1 MISREQILQKLPPFY
16 NRRDILVND
25 QDVSDIITGIL
36 TTHAQYANQY
46 DKIAPYFIG
55 SNNYQTGA
63 NIWHF
68 LKNNVRYKVEPESMQ
83 MLKAPAA
90 IVTEIINNRVNTSDC
105 KNMSLFTGGIL
116 AAINRAGGRINW
128 CYRFGSY
135 KFLDKMPQHV
145 FCVINPDTNKEIW
158 VDAVLPTYNNKKAY
172 YYKIDKK
179 PKKMALISLAGTEDN
194 FIGGKK
200 EDRKKKRADK
210 KENKGAKKAANKE
223 KRKNFFKKLKDKIK
237 KAGKFVLKYN
247 PATAASRNAF
257 LLLTKVN
264 TRSLATNLKKLKD
277 KGNNEAQT
285 FWTKI
290 GGNVSALNNAIES
303 GAKKKRLGVICGPG
317 VQFVP
322 GESQQST
329 GPKRQKSNGPKP
341 KIQRFADNPP
351 MQNKLQRFADQ
362 QQSGARMRRLVEIK
376 TVRRDAGGTEAA
388 LTAFVPAAVAPALQ
402 PQTSGGGGSPY
413 SGGGGGY
420 ARDNDAP
427 TEEKFAAEEVTDDL
441 LDNIDEDGNTI
452 GEAVTAGAIAAAA
465 PIVIAIVKLLS
476 KNKISEPGEDKN
488 LIDDVTAAGEEAGA
502 DAAEDIEK
510 EANGIETPTGD
521 KIIQGTKQ
529 QPAAG
534 AAMKLPLMPIL
545 LVGGGLLAFTLLKKK

>member
-1 MISREQILQKLPPFY
+1 MISREQILNKLPPFY
-16 NRRDILVND
+16 NKRDILVND

-90 IVTEIINNRVNTSDC
+90 IVTEIINSRVNTSDC

-158 VDAVLPTYNNKKAY
+158 IDAVLPSYNNKKQY
-172 YYKIDKK
+172 YYKIDKT
-179 PKKMALISLAGTEDN
+179 PQKMALISLAGTEEEN
-194 FIGGKK
+194 MIGGKK
-200 EDRKKKRADK
+200 RQAKKAAK
-210 KENKGAKKAANKE
+210 KESKAAKKAANKE
-223 KRKNFFKKLKDKIK
+223 KRKNFFKKLKEKVK

-247 PATAASRNAF
+247 PATATSRNAF

-303 GAKKKRLGVICGPG
+303 GAKKKRLGVICGAPR
-317 VQFVP
+317 VFVT
-322 GESQQST
+322 GESQERT
-329 GPKRQKSNGPKP
+329 GSRRDRNTEPKP
-341 KIQRFADNPP
+341 KIQRFADKPP
-351 MQNKLQRFADQ
+351 IQNKLQRFADQ

-402 PQTSGGGGSPY
+402 PQTSGGGSPY

-420 ARDNDAP
+420 ARDNDEP
-427 TEEKFAAEEVTDDL
+427 TEETIAREEVTDDL

-502 DAAEDIEK
+502 DAADDIEK
-510 EANGIETPTGD
+510 ESQGIETPTGD
-521 KIIQGTKQ
+521 KIIQGTKA

>member
-1 MISREQILQKLPPFY
+1 MMISREQILNKLPPFY
-16 NRRDILVND
+16 NKRDILVND

-90 IVTEIINNRVNTSDC
+90 IVTEIINSRVNTSDC

-158 VDAVLPTYNNKKAY
+158 IDAVLPSYNNKKQY
-172 YYKIDKK
+172 YYKIDKT
-179 PKKMALISLAGTEDN
+179 PQKMALISLAGTEEEN
-194 FIGGKK
+194 MIGGKK
-200 EDRKKKRADK
+200 RQAKKAAK
-210 KENKGAKKAANKE
+210 KESKAAKKAANKE
-223 KRKNFFKKLKDKIK
+223 KRKNFFKKLKEKVK

-247 PATAASRNAF
+247 PATATSRNAF

-303 GAKKKRLGVICGPG
+303 GAKKKRLGVICGAPR
-317 VQFVP
+317 VFVT
-322 GESQQST
+322 GESQERT
-329 GPKRQKSNGPKP
+329 GSRRDRNTEPKP
-341 KIQRFADNPP
+341 KIQRFADKPP
-351 MQNKLQRFADQ
+351 IQNKLQRFADQ

-402 PQTSGGGGSPY
+402 PQTSGGGSPY

-420 ARDNDAP
+420 ARDNDEP
-427 TEEKFAAEEVTDDL
+427 TEETIAREEVTDDL

-502 DAAEDIEK
+502 DAADDIEK
-510 EANGIETPTGD
+510 ESQGIETPTGD
-521 KIIQGTKQ
+521 KIIQGTKA

>member
-1 MISREQILQKLPPFY
+1 MISREQILKQLPPFY

-36 TTHAQYANQY
+36 TTHAQYAKQY

-90 IVTEIINNRVNTSDC
+90 IVTENINNRVNTSDC

-158 VDAVLPTYNNKKAY
+158 IDAVLPTYNNKKQY

-179 PKKMALISLAGTEDN
+179 PKTMALISLAGTDDDN
-194 FIGGKK
+194 IIAGKK
-200 EDRKKKRADK
+200 RQAKKAAK
-210 KENKGAKKAANKE
+210 KESKAAKKAANKE
-223 KRKNFFKKLKDKIK
+223 KRKNFFKKLKEKVK

-247 PATAASRNAF
+247 PATATSRNAF

-277 KGNNEAQT
+277 KGNTEAQT

-303 GAKKKRLGVICGPG
+303 GAKKKRLGVICGAPK
-317 VQFVP
+317 VFVT
-322 GESQQST
+322 GEKQERT
-329 GPKRQKSNGPKP
+329 GSRRDRNTDPKP
-341 KIQRFADNPP
+341 KIQRFADKPP

-427 TEEKFAAEEVTDDL
+427 TDETIAREEITEDL
-441 LDNIDEDGNTI
+441 LENIDEDGNAI

-465 PIVIAIVKLLS
+465 PIVMAIVKMLS
-476 KNKISEPGEDKN
+476 KNKISDPGEDKN

-502 DAAEDIEK
+502 DAADDIEK
-510 EANGIETPTGD
+510 EAQGIETPTGD

-529 QPAAG
+529 QPAA
-534 AAMKLPLMPIL
+534 AAAKKLPLMPIL

>member
-1 MISREQILQKLPPFY
+1 VISREQILQKLPPFY
-16 NRRDILVND
+16 NKRDILVND

-158 VDAVLPTYNNKKAY
+158 VDAVLPTYNNKKQY
-172 YYKIDKK
+172 YYKIDKT
-179 PKKMALISLAGTEDN
+179 PKKMALISLAGTDDEN
-194 FIGGKK
+194 IIGGKK
-200 EDRKKKRADK
+200 RQAKKAAK
-210 KENKGAKKAANKE
+210 KESKAAKKAANKE
-223 KRKNFFKKLKDKIK
+223 KRKNFFKKLKEKVK

-247 PATAASRNAF
+247 PATATSRNAF

-285 FWTKI
+285 FWKKI

-303 GAKKKRLGVICGPG
+303 GAKKKRLGVICGPARRFQTSE
-317 VQFVP
+317 VN
-322 GESQQST
+322 ESRGS
-329 GPKRQKSNGPKP
+329 KRDRNTDPKP
-341 KIQRFADNPP
+341 KIQTFADKPP

-376 TVRRDAGGTEAA
+376 TVRKDAGGTEAA

-402 PQTSGGGGSPY
+402 PQTSGGRSPY

-427 TEEKFAAEEVTDDL
+427 TEETFAREEVTDDL
-441 LDNIDEDGNTI
+441 LDNIDEDGNAI

-502 DAAEDIEK
+502 DAADDIEK
-510 EANGIETPTGD
+510 EAQGIETPTGD

-534 AAMKLPLMPIL
+534 AAMKFPLMPIL

>member
-1 MISREQILQKLPPFY
+1 MISREQILNKLPPFY

-36 TTHAQYANQY
+36 TTHAQYGNQY

-55 SNNYQTGA
+55 SNNFQTGS

-68 LKNNVRYKVEPESMQ
+68 LKNNVRYKVEPERAQ

-90 IVTEIINNRVNTSDC
+90 IVAASVNGRTNTSDC

-116 AAINRAGGRINW
+116 SAINRAGGKINW
-128 CYRFGSY
+128 CYRFASY
-135 KFLDKMPQHV
+135 KLWDKIPQHV

-158 VDAVLPTYNNKKAY
+158 IDAVLPSYNNKKQY

-179 PKKMALISLAGTEDN
+179 PKNMALISLAGTEDN

-200 EDRKKKRADK
+200 EDRKKKRAAK
-210 KENKGAKKAANKE
+210 KENRGAKKAANKQ
-223 KRKNFFKKLKDKIK
+223 KRKNFFKKLKEKAK
-237 KAGKFVLKYN
+237 KAGKLILKYN

-277 KGNNEAQT
+277 SGNKEAQN

-303 GAKKKRLGVICGPG
+303 GAKKKRLGMICGTKPIMTARKPQLTNRG
-317 VQFVP
+317 
-322 GESQQST
+322 GE
-329 GPKRQKSNGPKP
+329 
-341 KIQRFADNPP
+341 
-351 MQNKLQRFADQ
+351 
-362 QQSGARMRRLVEIK
+362 RMRSLVTIR
-376 TVRRDAGGTEAA
+376 TVRKDTGGTEAA
-388 LTAFVPAAVAPALQ
+388 LTQFVPAVVAPAV
-402 PQTSGGGGSPY
+402 PQTTPSGGGGGY

-420 ARDNDAP
+420 SGYNDPP
-427 TEEKFAAEEVTDDL
+427 TEETVATEEIDQDL
-441 LDNIDEDGNTI
+441 LDNIDDDGNII
-452 GEAVTAGAIAAAA
+452 GYPLVTAGAIAAAA
-465 PIVIAIVKLLS
+465 PIVALIVKILAKNKVSTGADDSNLLS
-476 KNKISEPGEDKN
+476 DLSKAGE
-488 LIDDVTAAGEEAGA
+488 AAGEEAL
-502 DAAEDIEK
+502 AEIDK
-510 EANGIETPTGD
+510 EAEGIETPTGN
-521 KIIQGTKQ
+521 KIIEGTKQ

>member
-1 MISREQILQKLPPFY
+1 MVSREQILKQLPPFY

-68 LKNNVRYKVEPESMQ
+68 LKNNVRYKVEPEKAQ

-90 IVTEIINNRVNTSDC
+90 IVTGSINGRTNTSDC

-116 AAINRAGGRINW
+116 SAINRAGGKINW
-128 CYRFGSY
+128 CYRFASY
-135 KFLDKMPQHV
+135 KLWDKIPQHV
-145 FCVINPDTNKEIW
+145 FCVINPDTKNEIW
-158 VDAVLPTYNNKKAY
+158 VDAVLPSYNNKKQY
-172 YYKIDKK
+172 YYKIDKQ
-179 PKKMALISLAGTEDN
+179 PKNMALISLAGTENN
-194 FIGGKK
+194 FIAGKK
-200 EDRKKKRADK
+200 RQQKRAAK
-210 KENKGAKKAANKE
+210 KESKAAKKAANKE
-223 KRKNFFKKLKDKIK
+223 KRKNFFKKLKEKAK
-237 KAGKFVLKYN
+237 KAGKLILKYN

-277 KGNNEAQT
+277 SGNNEAQT
-285 FWTKI
+285 LWTKI

-303 GAKKKRLGVICGPG
+303 GAKKKRLGVICGP
-317 VQFVP
+317 
-322 GESQQST
+322 
-329 GPKRQKSNGPKP
+329 KP
-341 KIQRFADNPP
+341 IMTARKPQLTNRG
-351 MQNKLQRFADQ
+351 
-362 QQSGARMRRLVEIK
+362 GARLRSLVTIR

-388 LTAFVPAAVAPALQ
+388 LTQFVPAAVAPALQ
-402 PQTSGGGGSPY
+402 PISASGRSSY

-420 ARDNDAP
+420 SGYDEQPTDETIA
-427 TEEKFAAEEVTDDL
+427 TEEVSQDL
-441 LDNIDEDGNTI
+441 LDNIDDDGNVI
-452 GEAVTAGAIAAAA
+452 GADPAVTAGAIAAAA
-465 PIVIAIVKLLS
+465 PIVALIVKILA
-476 KNKISEPGEDKN
+476 KNKVSTGSDDSNLLADLTKAGE
-488 LIDDVTAAGEEAGA
+488 AAGEEALA
-502 DAAEDIEK
+502 DIDK
-510 EANGIETPTGD
+510 EAEGIETPTGN
-521 KIIQGTKQ
+521 KIIEGTKQ

>member
-1 MISREQILQKLPPFY
+1 MISREQILKQLPPFY

-68 LKNNVRYKVEPESMQ
+68 LKKNVPYKVEPEKAQ

-90 IVTEIINNRVNTSDC
+90 IVTGSINGRTNTSDC

-128 CYRFGSY
+128 CYRFASY
-135 KFLDKMPQHV
+135 KLWDKIPQHV
-145 FCVINPDTNKEIW
+145 FCVINPDTKNEIW
-158 VDAVLPTYNNKKAY
+158 VDAVLPSYNNKKQY
-172 YYKIDKK
+172 YYKIDKQ
-179 PKKMALISLAGTEDN
+179 PKNMALVALSGTDDN
-194 FIGGKK
+194 IIAGKK
-200 EDRKKKRADK
+200 RQAKKAAK
-210 KENKGAKKAANKE
+210 KESKAAKKAANKE
-223 KRKNFFKKLKDKIK
+223 KRKNFFKKLKEKVK

-247 PATAASRNAF
+247 PATATSRNAF

-277 KGNNEAQT
+277 SGNTEAQT

-303 GAKKKRLGVICGPG
+303 GAKKKRLGVICGQ
-317 VQFVP
+317 VRRFQTSEVNK
-322 GESQQST
+322 SRRS
-329 GPKRQKSNGPKP
+329 KRDINTDEKP
-341 KIQRFADNPP
+341 KIQRFADKPP
-351 MQNKLQRFADQ
+351 MQTKLQRFADQ
-362 QQSGARMRRLVEIK
+362 QQSGARMRRMVEIRTIRK
-376 TVRRDAGGTEAA
+376 DAGGTEAA
-388 LTAFVPAAVAPALQ
+388 LTAFVPTAVAPALQ
-402 PQTSGGGGSPY
+402 PMTRSGSSSY

-427 TEEKFAAEEVTDDL
+427 TEETFAAEEVSEDL

-476 KNKISEPGEDKN
+476 KNKISDPGENKN

-502 DAAEDIEK
+502 DAADDIEK
-510 EANGIETPTGD
+510 EAQGIETPTGD

-529 QPAAG
+529 QPAA
-534 AAMKLPLMPIL
+534 AATKKLPLMPIL
-545 LVGGGLLAFTLLKKK
+545 LVGGGLLAFSLLKKK

>member
-1 MISREQILQKLPPFY
+1 MISREQILNKLPPFY

-158 VDAVLPTYNNKKAY
+158 IDAVLPTYNNKKAY

-179 PKKMALISLAGTEDN
+179 PKNMALISLAGTDDEN
-194 FIGGKK
+194 IIGGKK
-200 EDRKKKRADK
+200 RQAKKAAK
-210 KENKGAKKAANKE
+210 KESKAAKKAANKE
-223 KRKNFFKKLKDKIK
+223 KRKNFFKKLKEKVK

-247 PATAASRNAF
+247 PATATSRNAF

-277 KGNNEAQT
+277 KGNTEAQT

-303 GAKKKRLGVICGPG
+303 GAKKKRLGVICGAPK
-317 VQFVP
+317 VFVT
-322 GESQQST
+322 GEKQERT
-329 GPKRQKSNGPKP
+329 GSRRDRNTDPKP
-341 KIQRFADNPP
+341 KIQRFADKPP
-351 MQNKLQRFADQ
+351 MQTKLQRFADQ

-427 TEEKFAAEEVTDDL
+427 TEETIAREEITDDL
-441 LDNIDEDGNTI
+441 LDNIDEDGNAI

-476 KNKISEPGEDKN
+476 KNKISDPGEDKN

-502 DAAEDIEK
+502 DAADDIEK
-510 EANGIETPTGD
+510 EAQGIETPTGD

-529 QPAAG
+529 QPAA
-534 AAMKLPLMPIL
+534 ATAMKLPLMPIL

>member
-1 MISREQILQKLPPFY
+1 MNKLPPFY

-55 SNNYQTGA
+55 ANNYQTGA

-158 VDAVLPTYNNKKAY
+158 IDAVLPTYNNKKAY

-179 PKKMALISLAGTEDN
+179 PKNMALISLAGTDDEN
-194 FIGGKK
+194 IIGGKK
-200 EDRKKKRADK
+200 RQAKKAAK
-210 KENKGAKKAANKE
+210 KESKAAKKAANKE
-223 KRKNFFKKLKDKIK
+223 KRKNFFKKLKEKVK

-247 PATAASRNAF
+247 PATATSRNAF

-277 KGNNEAQT
+277 KGNTEAQT

-303 GAKKKRLGVICGPG
+303 GAKKKRLGVICGAPK
-317 VQFVP
+317 VFVT
-322 GESQQST
+322 GEKQERT
-329 GPKRQKSNGPKP
+329 GSRRDRNTNPKP
-341 KIQRFADNPP
+341 KIQRFADKPP
-351 MQNKLQRFADQ
+351 MQTKLQRFADQ

-427 TEEKFAAEEVTDDL
+427 TEETIAREEITDDL
-441 LDNIDEDGNTI
+441 LDNIDEDGNAI

-476 KNKISEPGEDKN
+476 KNKISDPGEDKN

-502 DAAEDIEK
+502 DAADDIEK
-510 EANGIETPTGD
+510 EAQGIETPTGD

-529 QPAAG
+529 QPAA
-534 AAMKLPLMPIL
+534 ATAMKLPLMPIL

>member
-1 MISREQILQKLPPFY
+1 MISREQILKQLPPFY
-16 NRRDILVND
+16 NRRDILVNN

-179 PKKMALISLAGTEDN
+179 PKNMALISLAGTDDEN
-194 FIGGKK
+194 IIGGKK
-200 EDRKKKRADK
+200 RQAKKAAK
-210 KENKGAKKAANKE
+210 KESKAAKKAANKE
-223 KRKNFFKKLKDKIK
+223 KRKNFFKKLKEKVK

-247 PATAASRNAF
+247 PATATSRNAF

-277 KGNNEAQT
+277 KGNTEAQT

-303 GAKKKRLGVICGPG
+303 GAKKKRLGVICGAPK
-317 VQFVP
+317 VFVT
-322 GESQQST
+322 GEKQERT
-329 GPKRQKSNGPKP
+329 GSRRDRNTDPKP
-341 KIQRFADNPP
+341 KIQRFADKPP
-351 MQNKLQRFADQ
+351 MQTKLQRFADQ

-427 TEEKFAAEEVTDDL
+427 TEETIAREEITDDL
-441 LDNIDEDGNTI
+441 LDNIDEDGNAI

-476 KNKISEPGEDKN
+476 KNKISDPGEDKN

-502 DAAEDIEK
+502 DAADDIEK
-510 EANGIETPTGD
+510 EAQGIETPTGD

-529 QPAAG
+529 QPAA
-534 AAMKLPLMPIL
+534 ATAMKLPLMPIL

>member
-16 NRRDILVND
+16 NKRDILVND

-36 TTHAQYANQY
+36 TTHAQYGNQY

-55 SNNYQTGA
+55 ANNYQTGA

-158 VDAVLPTYNNKKAY
+158 IDAVLPTYNNKKAY

-179 PKKMALISLAGTEDN
+179 PKNMALISLAGTDDEN
-194 FIGGKK
+194 IIGGKK
-200 EDRKKKRADK
+200 RQAKKAAK
-210 KENKGAKKAANKE
+210 KESKAAKKAANKE
-223 KRKNFFKKLKDKIK
+223 KRKNFFKKLKEKVK

-247 PATAASRNAF
+247 PATATSRNAF

-277 KGNNEAQT
+277 KGNTEAQT

-303 GAKKKRLGVICGPG
+303 GAKKKRLGVICGP
-317 VQFVP
+317 VRRFQTTEVN
-322 GESQQST
+322 ESRGS
-329 GPKRQKSNGPKP
+329 KRDRNTDPKP
-341 KIQRFADNPP
+341 KIQRFADKPL

-376 TVRRDAGGTEAA
+376 TVRKDAGGTEAA

-402 PQTSGGGGSPY
+402 PQTRSGASPY

-420 ARDNDAP
+420 AKDNEAP
-427 TEEKFAAEEVTDDL
+427 TEETFAREEVTDDL
-441 LDNIDEDGNTI
+441 LENIDEDGNTI

-502 DAAEDIEK
+502 DAADDIEK
-510 EANGIETPTGD
+510 EAQGIETPTGD

-534 AAMKLPLMPIL
+534 AAKKLPLMPIL

>member
-1 MISREQILQKLPPFY
+1 MISREQILNKLPPFY

-55 SNNYQTGA
+55 ANNYQTGA

-158 VDAVLPTYNNKKAY
+158 IDAVLPTYNNKKAY

-179 PKKMALISLAGTEDN
+179 PKNMALISLAGTDDEN
-194 FIGGKK
+194 IIGGKK
-200 EDRKKKRADK
+200 RQAKKAAK
-210 KENKGAKKAANKE
+210 KESKAAKKAANKE
-223 KRKNFFKKLKDKIK
+223 KRKNFFKKLKEKVK

-247 PATAASRNAF
+247 PATATSRNAF

-277 KGNNEAQT
+277 KGNTEAQT

-303 GAKKKRLGVICGPG
+303 GAKKKRLGVICGAPK
-317 VQFVP
+317 VFVT
-322 GESQQST
+322 GEKQERT
-329 GPKRQKSNGPKP
+329 GSRRDRNTNPKP
-341 KIQRFADNPP
+341 KIQRFADKPP
-351 MQNKLQRFADQ
+351 MQTKLQRFADQ

-427 TEEKFAAEEVTDDL
+427 TEETIAREEITDDL
-441 LDNIDEDGNTI
+441 LDNIDEDGNAI

-476 KNKISEPGEDKN
+476 KNKISDPGEDKN

-502 DAAEDIEK
+502 DAADDIEK
-510 EANGIETPTGD
+510 EAQGIETPTGD

-529 QPAAG
+529 QPAA
-534 AAMKLPLMPIL
+534 ATAMKLPLMPIL